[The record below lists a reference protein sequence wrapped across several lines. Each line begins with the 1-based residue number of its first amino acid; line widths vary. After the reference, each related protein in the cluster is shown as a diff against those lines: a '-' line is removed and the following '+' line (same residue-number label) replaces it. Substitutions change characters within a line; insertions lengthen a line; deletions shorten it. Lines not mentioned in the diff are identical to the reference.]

1 MDRDV
6 PTGGLGTVGRGAGD
20 HDPRGDADPAADEVD
35 LAQSYTEMTEL
46 LLPNDTNNLGRALGG
61 AVLHWMDI
69 CGAISAMR
77 FSSRQCVTASMDHV
91 DFISPIDLGEVA
103 VVQAFA
109 FNTGR
114 TSIDVKVDVHAENPQ
129 TGEHRETTTSFF
141 TFVAL
146 DDDGQPTDVPDV
158 ACPSDD
164 EAALRD
170 EAVAERRDQL
180 EKVADRLE

>member
-1 MDRDV
+1 MDEPQLGRARL
-6 PTGGLGTVGRGAGD
+6 PTDEDQSRRTTGDGAT
-20 HDPRGDADPAADEVD
+20 

-69 CGAISAMR
+69 CGAIASMR

-103 VVQAFA
+103 VVQGYV

-114 TSIDVKVDVHAENPQ
+114 TSLDVRVHVSAENPQ
-129 TGEHRETTTSFF
+129 TGEIRETTTSYF

-146 DDDGQPTDVPDV
+146 DGAGNPTAVPSLE
-158 ACPSDD
+158 CPSDE
-164 EAALRD
+164 EASLRE
-170 EAVAERRDQL
+170 EAVEQRREQL
-180 EKVADRLE
+180 EDVADRLE

>member
-1 MDRDV
+1 MDRTPIGRSRF
-6 PTGGLGTVGRGAGD
+6 PTGD
-20 HDPRGDADPAADEVD
+20 DGDADDRREGVPLSD
-35 LAQSYTEMTEL
+35 SYTEMTEL

-69 CGAISAMR
+69 CGAIASMR

-103 VVQAFA
+103 VVQGYV

-114 TSIDVKVDVHAENPQ
+114 TSLDVRVHVSAENPQ
-129 TGEHRETTTSFF
+129 TGEVRETTTSFF

-146 DDDGQPTDVPDV
+146 DGAGNPTGVPELV
-158 ACPSDD
+158 CPSEEED
-164 EAALRD
+164 ALRS
-170 EAVAERRDQL
+170 EAIDQRREQL
-180 EKVADRLE
+180 QAVTDRLDDPSDE